1 MLRGD
6 ANAVTGPGSV
16 TAALSQV
23 GLLPA
28 DENVTLQVSATFAE
42 SRAAVTPRS
51 VAAAAGSHQL
61 LLSIFPGIDLLG
73 TGFELEGYSVVR
85 GPDLLFGGDVRRF
98 HVPAGRFDGVIGGS
112 PCPDFSRARRAAPSG
127 YGEEMLAEFARVV
140 EEAGPTWWLLE
151 NVPGVPDLVIPGYSH
166 QRIDLNAREVG
177 LAQNRHRHFQF
188 GHRDG
193 WLVTIARA
201 PKLKAYEACCIA
213 SEAGRPGRRDWAKFC
228 ELQGLPPGFALDQL
242 TLSARYRA
250 VGNGVPVPMA
260 RALAQAIR
268 GALPPDI
275 ISVCG
280 CGCGRP
286 LLGGGRARYAVP
298 ACRKR
303 MERRRKAG

>member
-1 MLRGD
+1 M
-6 ANAVTGPGSV
+6 TGPGAV
-16 TAALSQV
+16 TEAASQLA
-23 GLLPA
+23 LLR
-28 DENVTLQVSATFAE
+28 DSSIVTSLDPVTRGE
-42 SRAAVTPRS
+42 SRQQVTQGGATGPAQS
-51 VAAAAGSHQL
+51 PQL

-73 TGFELEGYSVVR
+73 LGFELEGYSVVR

-112 PCPDFSRARRAAPSG
+112 PCPDFSRARRAPPTG

-140 EEAGPTWWLLE
+140 REAAPAWWLLE
-151 NVPGVPDLVIPGYSH
+151 NVPGVPDIQIAGYSH
-166 QRIDLNAREVG
+166 QRVDLNAREVG

-193 WLVTIARA
+193 LLLTVERG
-201 PKLKAYEACCIA
+201 PKLKAFESCCIA
-213 SEAGRPGRRDWAKFC
+213 SEAGRTGRRDWAKFC

-260 RALAQAIR
+260 RALAKGIK
-268 GALPPDI
+268 GALPPHL
-275 ISVCG
+275 ISVCR

-286 LLGGGRARYAVP
+286 LWGRAQYAVP

-303 MERRRKAG
+303 MERRRKL